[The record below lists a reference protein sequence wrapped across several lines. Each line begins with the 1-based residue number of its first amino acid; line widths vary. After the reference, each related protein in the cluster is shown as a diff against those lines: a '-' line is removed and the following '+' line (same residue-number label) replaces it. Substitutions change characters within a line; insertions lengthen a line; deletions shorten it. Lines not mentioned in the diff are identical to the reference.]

1 MAGPGPG
8 PTDGKTDP
16 RFGLFLSLTE
26 NLVAWS
32 KLLAKVLKSDGH
44 GTRRRLKGKP
54 TRGYYV
60 QREYHNAKTDA
71 P

>member
-32 KLLAKVLKSDGH
+32 KLLAKVLKLQARY
-44 GTRRRLKGKP
+44 RRAKSKQLLKMSVP
-54 TRGYYV
+54 
-60 QREYHNAKTDA
+60 
-71 P
+71 